1 MILLNE
7 IDLIRFGVLYI
18 YFFPIMHVGVEGQGR
33 RSVIF
38 HKKFLQSLLQ
48 LKHGQVKRWE
58 IIYF

>member
-48 LKHGQVKRWE
+48 FWEKYGNFLKKS
-58 IIYF
+58 